1 MSAEIIKTPALIN
14 QERRESMADER
25 FLAAARC
32 GTPGAY
38 RRVARRIRPLLDQSP
53 LSGRMRHLVAVCD
66 ARGEC
71 KRGTA
76 FAAGLAA

>member
-1 MSAEIIKTPALIN
+1 MSAEIIKTAILVN
-14 QERRESMADER
+14 QERREAMADER
-25 FLAAARC
+25 FRAAARC

-66 ARGEC
+66 KRGEC

-76 FAAGLAA
+76 FAAELAA